1 MKAITSICAY
11 RLALTACPGLYHA
24 WTWLYQLYSP
34 WVLLVF
40 SLVRKH
46 FRNHKSQLLPE
57 STFQGMSNS
66 LWRWVGP
73 RSWLANFWWYRGC
86 KYYATN
92 GRYEFLT
99 TSIAEDFIT
108 WTSKSSL
115 TSWRWQLDWAVF
127 QCSGDVTTRMMV
139 VHFYLTIRYDFHRR
153 DCRVDWRKILRLSQ
167 AYANILP
174 LSGDFN
180 VLDLRVDDID
190 LEWLCAIVPVMTI
203 RMYLPR

>member
-1 MKAITSICAY
+1 MYHIGVYRWSKLVPCLNLASPAILPMSTSGLQLCTETLFGIIGHNYCLS
-11 RLALTACPGLYHA
+11 RLFYECRTHRDCGWDLGPGSRIFDGTGL
-24 WTWLYQLYSP
+24 QI
-34 WVLLVF
+34 VC
-40 SLVRKH
+40 
-46 FRNHKSQLLPE
+46 N
-57 STFQGMSNS
+57 
-66 LWRWVGP
+66 
-73 RSWLANFWWYRGC
+73 
-86 KYYATN
+86 N

-127 QCSGDVTTRMMV
+127 QYSGDVTTRMMV
-139 VHFYLTIRYDFHRR
+139 VHFYLTIRHDPHRR
-153 DCRVDWRKILRLSQ
+153 DCRVNWRKILRLSQ

-174 LSGDFN
+174 LSGDFK
-180 VLDLRVDDID
+180 VLDLWVDDID

>member
-1 MKAITSICAY
+1 
-11 RLALTACPGLYHA
+11 
-24 WTWLYQLYSP
+24 
-34 WVLLVF
+34 
-40 SLVRKH
+40 
-46 FRNHKSQLLPE
+46 
-57 STFQGMSNS
+57 MSNS
-66 LWRWVGP
+66 LWLGAGT
-73 RSWLANFWWYRGC
+73 RSWLAKFLMVQGLQMLCN
-86 KYYATN
+86 N

-99 TSIAEDFIT
+99 TSIVEGFIT

-139 VHFYLTIRYDFHRR
+139 VHFYLTIRHDPHRR
-153 DCRVDWRKILRLSQ
+153 DCRVNWREILRLSQ

-174 LSGDFN
+174 LSGDFK